1 MKSFKS
7 VFVNSDDG
15 LRGIVNA
22 RCDLYNECNSWRL
35 VWDRDELREI
45 ERQQAVIYAVQN
57 KNGEMREVTRRTAL
71 KYL

>member
-1 MKSFKS
+1 MKS
-7 VFVNSDDG
+7 VYVNSNDG
-15 LRGIVNA
+15 LSGIFNA
-22 RCDLYNECNSWRL
+22 LRDPYNECNSWRL

>member
-1 MKSFKS
+1 MKS
-7 VFVNSDDG
+7 VFVNSNDG
-15 LRGIVNA
+15 LSGIFNA
-22 RCDLYNECNSWRL
+22 RCDAYNECNSWRL

>member
-1 MKSFKS
+1 MKS

-15 LRGIVNA
+15 LSGIFNA

-35 VWDRDELREI
+35 VMDRDSLKQI
-45 ERQQAVIYAVQN
+45 EKQQVVIYALRLRD
-57 KNGEMREVTRRTAL
+57 GRMREVTRRTAL